1 MVNVRKR
8 ARRVDSLSANDLAEA
23 ESYITHLRIEEDGA
37 YPSAPPPPESPANN
51 KKPRVIAVA
60 VRSTGRVRV
69 HKARENHNGS
79 FSVGKTWNLED
90 LSAIESFNFLEPDAD
105 PQRRMNVQRAGPLGF
120 VVTITK
126 PYYWQAGTAKERDF
140 FIASLVKIYRKY
152 TKGRTPNLI
161 GFSDAESEQMFGPT
175 PGQQPPPQRPIPVEN
190 RSTPPTAQAP
200 FAQQSR
206 PSSRDARDPRSRVVS
221 SDRPPTS
228 RDPSG
233 SPAPPPGA
241 LRYNSQDSRPT
252 QAATNGQQSMPPP
265 DNTRGP
271 SEQMGLGIRNHKS
284 REDLRKPS
292 PERFVDQGQGIRQ
305 QSGRLSPQPS
315 KDIMQQRGESPAP
328 SFHSASSRGTAP
340 VQPSASPQL
349 SRSNLSQQQ
358 EEPRVSGPVSGA
370 SLFHATRDRWM
381 PAAATQETYSPK
393 AQPASGEFGY
403 SQSPELG
410 SGQVPGEMGRPG
422 FDPKPI
428 PERKRPP
435 IAQQFSYDEEL
446 KPQPLSTNRSASG
459 QRPVTPAAAQPMPG
473 AFYETPQG
481 STTRLAPAQPSAQ
494 REPSP
499 ARIAENKPQD
509 ATRDSPALPNALS
522 PSIGNDSQAGTPD
535 TEKDEDEAHKPG
547 LGPMIK
553 KRIVADKFRKAASA
567 AVAFKPRAGGA
578 GERLKRQQSITGL
591 EPDGISGVVPA
602 PLRTMSADGGK
613 PEGPTT
619 PATDA
624 VPTVQLQSPTS
635 PAAGDIP
642 TNGVQLHDKSM
653 SPNIGHEQANAA
665 EEENK
670 TTSAIE
676 QRKPK
681 RRSQFQERYLTSL
694 GIDPMVLEG
703 KGIDFETTLT
713 DFGWGSSI
721 LQPKHIENLE
731 NDMKREIG
739 RVEAGSWLG
748 HMDSKDDRVD
758 MVDKMLDRAIAECEE
773 LDGLLTLYSVEL
785 STLNDDI
792 AFIEAQ
798 SQGLQVQTANQK
810 ILHTE
815 LQNLVDMIS
824 LTHDQLEPIERGDFD
839 EEMEDIEAS
848 LVLLYNAMLTI
859 DPSIKSTETSNADE
873 DLSKVELAR
882 MSALQEKR
890 DIYLGES
897 SLFCQRLIS
906 RLAKVF
912 DAYLNESIPSLM
924 KPPAGK
930 AAAWN
935 LHPQAC
941 NAART
946 YLWQY
951 SPLILFTKE
960 VDQSAWRR
968 LLEMYMGDARPCYA
982 TVFRT
987 ASDIHRKTVR
997 APTGDE
1003 EDILFTSA
1011 EKEVSEGLTST
1022 TRKLTMKRSQTLAKA
1037 VRTVSGEK
1045 AKMLQSGRQMAC
1057 EAFAD
1062 MLSEWAPVLIM
1073 EQNFVVEL
1081 FHATTLENI
1090 DFAEAVATMPM
1101 EQRRGPPDL
1110 MVPKIMEP
1118 DRALAEYVARAM
1130 GYIFDFWPHELK
1142 KTIEQSISSDPLY
1155 VKQSSQIP
1163 A

>member
-1 MVNVRKR
+1 MVNVRSR
-8 ARRVDSLSANDLAEA
+8 ACHILHLHTNFCAEA

-37 YPSAPPPPESPANN
+37 YPSAPPPPESPADN

-90 LSAIESFNFLEPDAD
+90 LSAIESFNYLDPNAD

-161 GFSDAESEQMFGPT
+161 GFSDAEREQMFGPIT
-175 PGQQPPPQRPIPVEN
+175 GQQPPPQRAIDN
-190 RSTPPTAQAP
+190 RGTPPAPQAP

-221 SDRPPTS
+221 NDRINAS

-241 LRYNSQDSRPT
+241 LRYNSQDSHLP
-252 QAATNGQQSMPPP
+252 QASANGQQSMPPP
-265 DNTRGP
+265 DNIRRP
-271 SEQMGLGIRNHKS
+271 PEQMGLGIRNHKS
-284 REDLRKPS
+284 REDLRNPS
-292 PERFVDQGQGIRQ
+292 TERLSDQGMRQ

-315 KDIMQQRGESPAP
+315 KDTMRQRGESPAP
-328 SFHSASSRGTAP
+328 SNHSASSRGTAP
-340 VQPSASPQL
+340 VQLSHSPQL
-349 SRSNLSQQQ
+349 SRSNVNQQQ
-358 EEPRVSGPVSGA
+358 EEPRANGAATGA
-370 SLFHATRDRWM
+370 SLFHSTKDRWM
-381 PAAATQETYSPK
+381 PVAPAQETYSPK
-393 AQPASGEFGY
+393 AQAPSGEFGH
-403 SQSPELG
+403 SQSPELR

-435 IAQQFSYDEEL
+435 IAQQFSYEEDL
-446 KPQPLSTNRSASG
+446 KPPPLSTSRSASG
-459 QRPVTPAAAQPMPG
+459 QRPVTPRTEATAVPSMPG

-481 STTRLAPAQPSAQ
+481 STSNLATAQPLTQ
-494 REPSP
+494 RETSP
-499 ARIAENKPQD
+499 VRKLESKAQEVTK
-509 ATRDSPALPNALS
+509 DSPALSSTMS
-522 PSIGNDSQAGTPD
+522 PTMGATSEAGTPD

-578 GERLKRQQSITGL
+578 GERLKRQQSITGF

-602 PLRTMSADGGK
+602 PLRTMSSDGGK
-613 PEGPTT
+613 PEGSTT
-619 PATDA
+619 PASEA
-624 VPTVQLQSPTS
+624 VPTFQIQSPTS
-635 PAAGDIP
+635 PAAGTLS

-653 SPNIGHEQANAA
+653 SPNVGYEQANGA
-665 EEENK
+665 EEDGK
-670 TTSAIE
+670 TASAIE

-681 RRSQFQERYLTSL
+681 RRSQFQERYLASL

-703 KGIDFETTLT
+703 KGLDFETTLT

-721 LQPKHIENLE
+721 LQPKHLENLE

-815 LQNLVDMIS
+815 LSNLVDMIS
-824 LTHDQLEPIERGDFD
+824 LTHDQLEPIERGSFD

-859 DPSIKSTETSNADE
+859 DPSIKSTDTGNAD
-873 DLSKVELAR
+873 DDMSKAELAR

-906 RLAKVF
+906 RLSKVF

-930 AAAWN
+930 SAAWN

-968 LLEMYMGDARPCYA
+968 LLEIYMGDARPCYA
-982 TVFRT
+982 AVFRT
-987 ASDIHRKTVR
+987 ASDSHRKTVR
-997 APTGDE
+997 ASTGDE
-1003 EDILFTSA
+1003 EDVLFTSA
-1011 EKEVSEGLTST
+1011 EKETSEGLTST
-1022 TRKLTMKRSQTLAKA
+1022 TRKLTMKRSQTLARA
-1037 VRTVSGEK
+1037 VRSASGEK
-1045 AKMLQSGRQMAC
+1045 AKVLQSGRQMPC
-1057 EAFAD
+1057 EAFSD
-1062 MLSEWAPVLIM
+1062 MLGEWAPILIM

-1110 MVPKIMEP
+1110 LVPKIMEP
-1118 DRALAEYVARAM
+1118 DRSLAEYVARAM

-1142 KTIEQSISSDPLY
+1142 KTIEQSISTDPL
-1155 VKQSSQIP
+1155 
-1163 A
+1163 